1 MTDPTTII
9 VDHHRRRRFAMKVQ
23 QKLDRALESFLRAN
37 FTAWSPD
44 LGDAERDKFNAQVTA
59 MIKAARDG
67 TGNPDVVELVKAL
80 DQSREPFDAI
90 RATAEKAMEKLAKQL
105 PVYPWLET
113 VRGAGALGLATI
125 IAEAGDLSR
134 YPNPAKLWRR
144 LGFAPFDGHAGST
157 WKRQTWRPRTLTAD
171 EWIDN
176 PFSGQR
182 YALMH
187 QVGVWLVNAQ
197 WIGAAKS
204 DTGQGKPNGPYGE
217 VYAKRRAHTALTHPD
232 WSKQH
237 SRMDALRIT
246 MKSFLLDLWTQWNR
260 TARTDV
266 KPIAHVPSVAAG
278 QRSSD
283 AQHVPARRTKRERPK
298 VSDDHGA
305 FALATD
311 AARCG
316 LKPRGAMRRRHPSK
330 RTASRALM
338 PNAKVPSARAAGHS
352 HGDSA
357 RRTLIDR
364 DAHQ

>member
-134 YPNPAKLWRR
+134 YPNP
-144 LGFAPFDGHAGST
+144 
-157 WKRQTWRPRTLTAD
+157 
-171 EWIDN
+171 
-176 PFSGQR
+176 
-182 YALMH
+182 
-187 QVGVWLVNAQ
+187 
-197 WIGAAKS
+197 
-204 DTGQGKPNGPYGE
+204 GQGKPNGPYGE